1 MYIYGIFKHL
11 KIKVMKNII
20 IYSVLVV
27 LLSSCFD
34 GYLLE
39 VTGIRD
45 RWHGWAHPCADRN
58 CDAEFW
64 IDTLVQPNT
73 WVDKNGYHHI
83 EYRGPKYFTVLA
95 KLDKLHPNYVNN
107 GVPLVACHWDSDTW
121 IAFDTLSFKIPV
133 YNILGLQNGQND
145 KISVGNLAITITDL
159 AALHPPLNIAGYQ
172 FNRATC
178 YTCPSFH
185 VGTST
190 SYSYNSKQ
198 QFYLNRRMVGDTVK
212 IFAGAYFNI
221 DYGPSEEVHKEF
233 DVIIDDYYKID

>member
-1 MYIYGIFKHL
+1 
-11 KIKVMKNII
+11 MKNII

-45 RWHGWAHPCADRN
+45 RWHGWAHPCADKN

-172 FNRATC
+172 INKATNLERL
-178 YTCPSFH
+178 
-185 VGTST
+185 GTST
-190 SYSYNSKQ
+190 LYSYNSKQ
-198 QFYLNRRMVGDTVK
+198 QFYLNGTMVGDTVK
-212 IFAGAYFNI
+212 IFASAIWNI
-221 DYGPSEEVHKEF
+221 DVGPSEKRDVEF
-233 DVIIDDYYKID
+233 NIVIDNKI